1 MENQW
6 NLQDFLDSL
15 DDEQRERVI
24 SQLNLYH
31 HYVDDYTDEE
41 LEELLEECD

>member
-1 MENQW
+1 MNENWDFQ
-6 NLQDFLDSL
+6 LFLDSL

-31 HYVDDYTDEE
+31 HYVDDSSDEEE
-41 LEELLEECD
+41 LEEL

>member
-1 MENQW
+1 MNENWDFQS
-6 NLQDFLDSL
+6 FLDSL
-15 DDEQRERVI
+15 DEEQRERVI

-41 LEELLEECD
+41 LEEME